1 MAHATDRGV
10 EAIRRVPRSIATRR
24 VFHVDGRPVSWTYF
38 RREVWQRALDAA
50 GLEQRAP
57 YNLRHSYALHN
68 LQAGVP
74 IATLARQM
82 GHSDVSRTFTV
93 YGGWVREM
101 GADAAAMR
109 AAWISSGGTNAA
121 PDTAESP

>member
-1 MAHATDRGV
+1 MD
-10 EAIRRVPRSIATRR
+10 P
-24 VFHVDGRPVSWTYF
+24 
-38 RREVWQRALDAA
+38 ALETA
-50 GLEQRAP
+50 GLESRTP
-57 YNLRHSYALHN
+57 YNLRHTYALHC

-101 GADAAAMR
+101 GADAAALR
-109 AAWISSGGTNAA
+109 SAWILAGGANAA
-121 PDTAESP
+121 PDTVESES

>member
-1 MAHATDRGV
+1 MRIDAN
-10 EAIRRVPRSIATRR
+10 VPS
-24 VFHVDGRPVSWTYF
+24 
-38 RREVWQRALDAA
+38 
-50 GLEQRAP
+50 
-57 YNLRHSYALHN
+57 SYALHN

-101 GADAAAMR
+101 GADAAALP
-109 AAWISSGGTNAA
+109 AAWIVETAKRSDQSVTTKRGNPI
-121 PDTAESP
+121 PDSE

>member
-1 MAHATDRGV
+1 M
-10 EAIRRVPRSIATRR
+10 PRSIATRK
-24 VFHVDGRPVSWTYF
+24 VFHVDGRPIGWTDV
-38 RREVWQRALDAA
+38 RREACQPALASQSSISA
-50 GLEQRAP
+50 RRTTCATAT
-57 YNLRHSYALHN
+57 RFHN

-74 IATLARQM
+74 IATFARQM

-109 AAWISSGGTNAA
+109 AAWILADCTNMA
-121 PDTAESP
+121 PGVVKAP

>member
-1 MAHATDRGV
+1 MPRGLT
-10 EAIRRVPRSIATRR
+10 TRR
-24 VFHVDGRPVSWTYF
+24 VFHLDGRPVSFAYF
-38 RREVWQRALDAA
+38 RRDVWHPALQLAA
-50 GLEQRAP
+50 LEPRAP

-82 GHSDVSRTFTV
+82 GHADINRTYAT

-101 GADAAAMR
+101 GSDAAALREIWQKTHAVATNMPP
-109 AAWISSGGTNAA
+109 GT
-121 PDTAESP
+121 P

>member
-1 MAHATDRGV
+1 M
-10 EAIRRVPRSIATRR
+10 PRSIATRKG
-24 VFHVDGRPVSWTYF
+24 FHVDGRPISRTYV
-38 RREVWQRALDAA
+38 RREVCQPALDLAE
-50 GLEQRAP
+50 LDLRAP
-57 YNLRHSYALHN
+57 YNLRQSYALHN

-74 IATLARQM
+74 IATFARQM

-109 AAWISSGGTNAA
+109 AAWILADCTNMA
-121 PDTAESP
+121 PGAVEAPWPCG

>member
-1 MAHATDRGV
+1 
-10 EAIRRVPRSIATRR
+10 
-24 VFHVDGRPVSWTYF
+24 
-38 RREVWQRALDAA
+38 
-50 GLEQRAP
+50 
-57 YNLRHSYALHN
+57 
-68 LQAGVP
+68 
-74 IATLARQM
+74 M